1 MVSRK
6 RTQSSDIESLV
17 LTSSLQLLESKGVE
31 ALTVR
36 EIAKHAG
43 VAPMG
48 IYNHFAGKLDVIDAL
63 VRQGHVQFA
72 EALSTPVAG
81 SPPEAR
87 LIDSGN
93 AYRRFAHDH
102 PRLYELMFMHS
113 IPRYVP
119 SLETAQAMGRSIQ
132 VLIADIELLQSQQE
146 IRDGDSLSIAQ
157 QVWSVV
163 HGYVSLELF
172 TLNFSSTPDETYGRL
187 LEDMIEGLRPR

>member
-6 RTQSSDIESLV
+6 RTSSGDIESLV
-17 LTSSLQLLESKGVE
+17 LRSALQILEEQGVG

-36 EIAKHAG
+36 DIAKHAG

-63 VRQGHVQFA
+63 VRQGHIEFA
-72 EALSTPVAG
+72 KALGAIVTG
-81 SPPEAR
+81 SPEDQR
-87 LIDSGN
+87 LIDAGL

-102 PRLYELMFMHS
+102 PRLYELMFMSS
-113 IPRYVP
+113 IPSFVP
-119 SLETAQAMGRSIQ
+119 SAETAEAMGRSIQ
-132 VLIADIELLQSQQE
+132 VLINDIELLQARQQV
-146 IRDGDSLSIAQ
+146 RTGDSLALAQ

-172 TLNFSSTPDETYGRL
+172 TINFSSTPNETYRQL
-187 LEDMIEGLRPR
+187 LDDMVEGLRPR